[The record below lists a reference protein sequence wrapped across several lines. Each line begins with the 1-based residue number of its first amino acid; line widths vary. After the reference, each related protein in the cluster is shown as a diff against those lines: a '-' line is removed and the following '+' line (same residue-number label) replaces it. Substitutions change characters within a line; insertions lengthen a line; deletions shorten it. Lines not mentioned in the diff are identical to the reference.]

1 MNQCSKDVCQ
11 EIQQSLPDAGLKRTV
26 GDEPFAAAEPIAG

>member
-11 EIQQSLPDAGLKRTV
+11 EIEQSLPDAGLRTA